1 MSDGQLIQHI
11 HSDKECDRLWKSM
24 TLDQR
29 RRTLLLAEG
38 DTWLL
43 ADLMRDVIDAEDEAV

>member
-1 MSDGQLIQHI
+1 M
-11 HSDKECDRLWKSM
+11 KSM